1 MRMRSFVRALITAAA
16 TSGLLFAVHAG
27 AEPAETASPPA
38 VPERYPT
45 ATIADYVIGCMLANR
60 PSPETLQK
68 CSCSLDYI
76 ASVLPYQDYEKA
88 ETLMRMQ
95 QGANG
100 GRAAAF
106 RGTAWANDA
115 IARFKEVQAESTLRC
130 F

>member
-1 MRMRSFVRALITAAA
+1 MRKRSYACILATIAA
-16 TSGLLFAVHAG
+16 TSGLVFATHAG
-27 AEPAETASPPA
+27 AEPADAASPA
-38 VPERYPT
+38 AAPERYPT
-45 ATIADYVIGCMLANR
+45 ATIADYVIGCMLTNG
-60 PSPETLQK
+60 PSQQTLQK

-76 ASVLPYQDYEKA
+76 AAALPYQDYEKA

-106 RGTAWANDA
+106 KGTAWANDA